1 MFATLTFTIQTGD
14 LMDKSNKELLSELL
28 EISEQDLYGDSIQ
41 DILESIPDKRA
52 TLVRE
57 IAFRYGEKRIMGQ
70 QFQKS
75 IDVFDHFKI
84 RLGTAR
90 QEEFHILILDNK
102 HRIISEKMI
111 TTGTLNQ
118 TLIHPREIFA
128 PAIEKR
134 AQALILLHNHPSG
147 DPQPSRPDIDL
158 TKRLREVGEVVG
170 ISVLDHIIIGADC
183 YFSFADE
190 NMMS

>member
-1 MFATLTFTIQTGD
+1 
-14 LMDKSNKELLSELL
+14 MDKSNKQLISELL
-28 EISEQDLYGDSIQ
+28 QISEQDLYGESMQ

-75 IDVFDHFKI
+75 MDVFDSFKV

-102 HRIISEKMI
+102 HRIISENMI
-111 TTGTLNQ
+111 TMGTLNQ

-134 AQALILLHNHPSG
+134 GKALILLHNHPSG
-147 DPQPSRPDIDL
+147 DPQPSRPDIDM
-158 TKRLREVGEVVG
+158 TKRLREVGEIVG
-170 ISVLDHIIIGADC
+170 ITVIDHIIIGGGGADC
-183 YFSFADE
+183 YFSFADSE
-190 NMMS
+190 MI